1 MALMVSVVNQT
12 IYIYIVQCTIETEH
26 QCHQR
31 CVQYRSINHPEVA
44 GSLSLLYHLWDH
56 GTPHLGKNKQS
67 LLATRNRKKPDGRP
81 SIINLVIYLI
91 ILHYPTLSHIL
102 PYYPTFPWNPQGKLL
117 NPRLSHPCSHPAR
130 LCHHDAWEHHRR
142 KCHREKLP
150 ATSEVSWLLTLNSYP
165 LSISLSLHVV
175 K

>member
-102 PYYPTFPWNPQGKLL
+102 PYYPHIPMKSPGQTVKPTAVPPLQPSGAALS
-117 NPRLSHPCSHPAR
+117 PRCLR
-130 LCHHDAWEHHRR
+130 
-142 KCHREKLP
+142 
-150 ATSEVSWLLTLNSYP
+150 TSPEEMP
-165 LSISLSLHVV
+165 
-175 K
+175 